1 MFALPD
7 TEPGLYT
14 FQTCHFCCQCH
25 PLFASQA
32 EELILLLESRKGP
45 ISRKGKDIVDKHLL
59 DSANCNNT
67 VRIPSCNQ
75 GA

>member
-14 FQTCHFCCQCH
+14 FQTCHFCCH

-32 EELILLLESRKGP
+32 EELILLFESRKGP
-45 ISRKGKDIVDKHLL
+45 ISLNGKNSVDKHLL
-59 DSANCNNT
+59 ESANCNKT
-67 VRIPSCNQ
+67 VRISSCNQ